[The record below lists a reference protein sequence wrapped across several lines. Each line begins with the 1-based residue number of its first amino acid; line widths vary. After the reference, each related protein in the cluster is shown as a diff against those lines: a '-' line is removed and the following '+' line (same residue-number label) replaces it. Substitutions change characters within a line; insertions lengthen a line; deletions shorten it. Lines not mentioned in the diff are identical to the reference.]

1 MIHLLLQAGG
11 AEDKLDIVSLI
22 VHASSVAKGTL
33 MLLALMSIVLDGFFI
48 GTKWLYLAR
57 QRRPLLPCAACAA
70 WPVPRSRRGTPR

>member
-33 MLLALMSIVLDGFFI
+33 MLLALMSIVSWFVSLSGAATGGRGRKPRVFGVIAPDCSG
-48 GTKWLYLAR
+48 GPLA
-57 QRRPLLPCAACAA
+57 
-70 WPVPRSRRGTPR
+70 